1 MDPEQQQAIAELRA
15 LKLAPKQI
23 ARKLG
28 LKPAEVQAVIKQQ
41 AEQAALSRVVL
52 QKTGEVDKLGSSCP
66 YLTALHVQVQPL
78 QMASLVRFVER
89 EAK

>member
-41 AEQAALSRVVL
+41 AEQAALSRAV
-52 QKTGEVDKLGSSCP
+52 TGELDPVVECLANADSAKTLLLPDVAERSN
-66 YLTALHVQVQPL
+66 
-78 QMASLVRFVER
+78 SLETVY
-89 EAK
+89 K